1 MNYILALFLFT
12 QILFSSELQNKEVSV
27 FSSPTIS
34 EEVENKQVIKETTLL
49 EIKESTSFQTPKKEI
64 IDYSKEVFLL
74 DDTFSQAKTLYLS
87 YQKFPDVIYQKQI
100 FSIDI
105 KVIVARD
112 NYEKIDIRF
121 LDALNVSVLNA
132 DSAWSEI
139 KEQEYENKFYFKVS
153 ASDFVMPRI
162 QVLLYNNGIL
172 EETQYLDALK
182 LEFTHLANG
191 NKRFSNVIAKELIVN
206 NYKTKQYNNKEL
218 LTVLDLS
225 AQGGNLEDFTLGVEY
240 LEQGSTSF
248 DQNYPSQNLIY
259 HVIVPIHTK
268 KITFNY
274 YSLKTNSFISINLP
288 IILENE
294 LISTQSDLNP
304 NNSNFE
310 FYKKIAIFA
319 FLFFFLI
326 ITLWKRKL
334 IYLIITLVFVIL
346 LILYVMPNKT
356 AIIQKDVI
364 IYILPTKNSTV
375 FFKTQKEQ
383 LVEILNHKA
392 GFYKVL
398 FNTNDQNAEII
409 GWIKENN
416 VSKN

>member
-1 MNYILALFLFT
+1 MKYLLALFLFT
-12 QILFSSELQNKEVSV
+12 QILFSSELQDKEVSV
-27 FSSPTIS
+27 FSSPSTS
-34 EEVENKQVIKETTLL
+34 EALENKQDTENTN
-49 EIKESTSFQTPKKEI
+49 EIKNKQSTAFNAQEKEI
-64 IDYSKEVFLL
+64 IDYSKEVFLSE
-74 DDTFSQAKTLYLS
+74 DTQSQAKTLYLS
-87 YQKFPDVIYQKQI
+87 YKKSPDVIYQKQT
-100 FSIDI
+100 FEVDI

-121 LDALNVSVLNA
+121 IDALNVSVLNS
-132 DSAWSEI
+132 DSAWSE
-139 KEQEYENKFYFKVS
+139 KDEQEYENKFYFKVNS
-153 ASDFVMPRI
+153 ADFVMPRI
-162 QVLLYNNGIL
+162 QILLYNNGIL
-172 EETQYLDALK
+172 EETEYLEPLK
-182 LEFTHLANG
+182 LEFTHLAKG
-191 NKRFSNVIAKELIVN
+191 NKKFSNVIAKELIVN

-225 AQGGNLEDFTLGVEY
+225 AINGNLEDFTLDEEY
-240 LEQGSTSF
+240 FEQGSTSF
-248 DQNYPSQNLIY
+248 DESYPVQNLIY

-268 KITFNY
+268 KIAFNY

-310 FYKKIAIFA
+310 FYKKIAISA
-319 FLFFFLI
+319 LLFFFFI

-346 LILYVMPNKT
+346 LILFVMPNKT

-398 FNTNDQNAEII
+398 FNTNDQNTEVI
-409 GWIKENN
+409 GWIKEDN